1 MYEEYNV
8 PLGSQRQLQRVDA
21 AEFEER
27 AARAMQQTVRLWSS
41 VADQRCRLTTPQ
53 ARLFLSS

>member
-27 AARAMQQTVRLWSS
+27 AARAMQQTVR
-41 VADQRCRLTTPQ
+41 
-53 ARLFLSS
+53 F